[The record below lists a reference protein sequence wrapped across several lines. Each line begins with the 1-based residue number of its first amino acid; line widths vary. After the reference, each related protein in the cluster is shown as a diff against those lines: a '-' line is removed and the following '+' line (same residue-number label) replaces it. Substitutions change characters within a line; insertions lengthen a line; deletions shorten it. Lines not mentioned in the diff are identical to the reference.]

1 MSTTVKLDGFAGNK
15 ERRQRF
21 VSMYASEAIAKGQ
34 VVALDLAATE
44 PTNGYGNHV
53 KICDTGD
60 ALNRHAIGV
69 ATDAIASG
77 EKGTIQVGGYC
88 DFAQCDSGVADGDEG
103 DVLVAGAEA
112 GEFEK
117 LDSSEAEASGGD
129 TIHCA
134 LLIEYGTDG
143 TADSIVFLLNPAN
156 L

>member
-1 MSTTVKLDGFAGNK
+1 MSVYKLDGLNANN

-21 VSMYASEAIAKGQ
+21 ISVFASEAISKGD
-34 VVALDLAATE
+34 VVAFDLAATE

-53 KICDTGD
+53 LICDTGD
-60 ALNRHAIGV
+60 QLNRHAIGV
-69 ATDAIASG
+69 AFEAIASG
-77 EKGTIQVGGYC
+77 AKGIIQVAGYC
-88 DFAQCDSGVADGDEG
+88 DYAKCDSGISDSGDEG

-117 LDSSEAEASGGD
+117 LDSSGAEAAGGD
-129 TIHCA
+129 TIPCA

-143 TADSIVFLLNPAN
+143 TADSIVYLLNPAN

>member
-1 MSTTVKLDGFAGNK
+1 MSTTVKLDGFASNK

-21 VSMYASEAIAKGQ
+21 ISMFASEAIAKGQ

-60 ALNRHAIGV
+60 SLNRHAIGV
-69 ATDAIASG
+69 ATEAISSG
-77 EKGTIQVGGYC
+77 AKGRIQVAGYC
-88 DFAQCDSGVADGDEG
+88 DFAQCDNGVSDSDEG
-103 DVLVAGAEA
+103 DLLVAGAEA

-117 LDSSEAEASGGD
+117 LDSSGIEGAGGD
-129 TIHCA
+129 TLPCA